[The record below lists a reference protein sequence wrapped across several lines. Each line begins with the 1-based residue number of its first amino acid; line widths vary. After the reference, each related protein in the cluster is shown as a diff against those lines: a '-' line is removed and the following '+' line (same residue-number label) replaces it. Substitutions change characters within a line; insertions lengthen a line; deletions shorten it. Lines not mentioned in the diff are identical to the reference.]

1 MKNDNTFEQI
11 ILKHRAEFLDL
22 FSFDLREMAILHL
35 DLGPGNPDLREIDMT
50 DNKVF
55 SDYVEAKLKGS
66 GKDLAAGGYNEKR
79 LLYSKSDHFGS
90 GFDIRNIHLGLDI
103 WIAAESPIF
112 AFCDS
117 IVHSFNIN
125 TNYRDYGPTI
135 ILEHHLGELKF
146 YTLYGHL
153 AKDSLIDLSQG
164 MEIRAGERFASI
176 GTSEENGTW
185 PPHLHLQI
193 IKEMG
198 NRMGDF
204 PGVAS
209 KKEREK
215 YLSLCPDPN
224 LIMGINL
231 S

>member
-1 MKNDNTFEQI
+1 MKSDNTFEQI
-11 ILKHRAEFLDL
+11 ILRHRAEFSDL
-22 FSFDLREMAILHL
+22 FSFDLREIAILHL
-35 DLGPGNPDLREIDMT
+35 DLGPGNSDLRDRDMT

-55 SDYVEAKLKGS
+55 SDYVEGKLRES
-66 GKDLAAGGYNEKR
+66 GRDLAAGGYNEER

-90 GFDIRNIHLGLDI
+90 GFDARNIHLGLDI
-103 WIAAESPIF
+103 WMPAGSPIF
-112 AFCDS
+112 AFCNS

-135 ILEHHLGELKF
+135 ILEHNLEELKF

-153 AKDSLIDLSQG
+153 ATDSLSDLSQG
-164 MEIRAGERFASI
+164 MEIRTGEIFASI
-176 GTSEENGTW
+176 GNSEENGTW
-185 PPHLHLQI
+185 PPHLHFQI
-193 IKEMG
+193 ITDMG
-198 NRMGDF
+198 NKMGDF
-204 PGVAS
+204 PGVTS